1 MSENGGNML
10 QQKTQQQ
17 GQAIVILALV
27 MIVLLALAAVAL
39 DGGTI
44 YTQQRRAQAAA
55 DNAALAAATRRMNGA
70 KDEPTL
76 RATALSNAAQNGYT
90 NDGTTNWVTFYT
102 PPINGP
108 YTARTAYVQVVITQ
122 TVRTTLAHLVY
133 RGPLQLTVRAVAHG
147 VAPEPLM
154 AGYALAALKPDC
166 GGESTIGV
174 QGRGGGS
181 TGFTLLRNAGAFVNA
196 SCDDAITM
204 SGSHETLWVDGGG
217 YSIDVV
223 GGYVGDCPANL
234 NPCPST
240 GVPPVDQ
247 DPIKGTK
254 AENPPPCGSNR
265 TYDKDTTLQ
274 PGRYGDINQ
283 KNNPAITLNPGI
295 YCVDGAITAGENGI
309 TGTGVLIY
317 LTNPGASID
326 FSGKGSVSL
335 NPATQFNTTC
345 TTPGNPICDYLN
357 IIIYKPVGLND
368 CSASNK
374 EIDLTGQGSMIVNG
388 LIYAPQSLARY
399 GGQGSLVLNGQS
411 LVGCAKFNGNGSI
424 NIIYNPDLTY
434 VPAGYVNLVQ

>member
-1 MSENGGNML
+1 ML
-10 QQKTQQQ
+10 QFKSQQQ
-17 GQAIVILALV
+17 GQALVILVLV
-27 MIVLLALAAVAL
+27 MVVLLAFAAVAL
-39 DGGTI
+39 DGGTL
-44 YTQQRRAQAAA
+44 YTQQRRAQSAA
-55 DNAALAAATRRMNGA
+55 DSAALAAATRRMNGV
-70 KDEPTL
+70 KDEPSL

-102 PPINGP
+102 PPIDQP
-108 YTARTAYVQVVITQ
+108 YAARQAYVQVFITQ
-122 TVRTTLAHLVY
+122 TVRTTLAQLVY

-147 VAPEPLM
+147 VPPEPLM
-154 AGYALAALKPDC
+154 SGYALAALKPDC

-181 TGFTLLRNAGAFVNA
+181 SGFTLLRNAGAFVNA

-204 SGSHETLWVDGGG
+204 SGSHETLYVDGGG

-223 GGYVGDCPANL
+223 GGYVGDCPGNL
-234 NPCPST
+234 NPCPNT
-240 GVPPVDQ
+240 GMPPVDQ

-265 TYDKDTTLQ
+265 TYNGEATLQ
-274 PGRYGDINQ
+274 PGRYGDIRQ
-283 KNNPAITLNPGI
+283 RNNYPPITLNPGI
-295 YCVDGAITAGENGI
+295 YCVDGTIQASDNGI

-317 LTNPGASID
+317 LTNAGASID
-326 FSGKGSVSL
+326 FSGKGNISL
-335 NPATQFNTTC
+335 NPATQLNTNC
-345 TTPGNPICDYLN
+345 TTPGNPICDYVN
-357 IIIYKPVGLND
+357 IIIYKPVGQND

-374 EIDLTGQGSMIVNG
+374 EIDLTGQGSMILNG

-399 GGQGSLVLNGQS
+399 GGSGSLVLNGQS

-424 NIIYNPDLTY
+424 NIIYNPDITY